1 MNNQFQ
7 NRPALKSGNY
17 KIADLAERYDTSLRT
32 LRYYEQSGL
41 VRPHRPNQH
50 TRFYSDEDVSRLD
63 LVFDCRRTGMSV
75 RETRDLLRQRDEL
88 SDRDFNKTYA
98 RALRK
103 RMAQL
108 LEEFEELERQK
119 KYVECDLAALDAVDA
134 A

>member
-17 KIADLAERYDTSLRT
+17 KIADLANRYDTSLRT

-50 TRFYSDEDVSRLD
+50 TRFYSEEDVSRLD

-75 RETRDLLRQRDEL
+75 REIRDLLRQRDEL
-88 SDRDFNKTYA
+88 ADRDFSKAYA

-108 LEEFEELERQK
+108 LEELEELERQK
-119 KYVECDLAALDAVDA
+119 TFLKRDLAALDASDA